1 MYQMISRFLKCIGD
15 SLSCFVARLDVSA
28 VIVNDPNRRVP
39 WVGPRRKGNMRYHP
53 DSCTCIDRLS
63 WLQAWCQNYRTLPTH
78 DYIRIL
84 YSVHLAMHTT
94 EVLLISLTTRS
105 ATSQQKKLS
114 SPQKC
119 QLPFKPVSNSGR
131 SKKWDSVCPWTGACR
146 IQNEPRTST
155 THPEPGEENPP
166 LIKLYKNE

>member
-63 WLQAWCQNYRTLPTH
+63 WLQAWLQNYRALPTH
-78 DYIRIL
+78 NYIRIL
-84 YSVHLAMHTT
+84 YSLNLAMHTT
-94 EVLLISLTTRS
+94 EVLFISVTAPTACRTRS
-105 ATSQQKKLS
+105 ATSQWN
-114 SPQKC
+114 PERA
-119 QLPFKPVSNSGR
+119 F
-131 SKKWDSVCPWTGACR
+131 A
-146 IQNEPRTST
+146 
-155 THPEPGEENPP
+155 THPEPREENPP